1 MSSVANAGAV
11 RDPSEGPRQVRAS
24 RGQVVTSVGQTV
36 AAAAAAAAAVA
47 AVAAAVVAASGA
59 AAAFTDSP
67 EQPCRH
73 SARVDVL
80 VVREKLVSD
89 LDRLLDHVV
98 ERP

>member
-36 AAAAAAAAAVA
+36 AAVAA

>member
-36 AAAAAAAAAVA
+36 AAVAAAAA